1 MRSLPCF
8 VISTSSEVHLL
19 SQWRTRLSRIRE
31 SRPRLVVAVVG
42 PCLVISFLLA
52 YAPAVLILTGIVGA
66 AVGAVAL
73 VRGSRLAGK
82 LRSREPAWIVLS
94 LSFVLLIVGGAAQG
108 SKWEASDIEAVA
120 GTSSS
125 SSSPSAPPA
134 TSRAATPTPTVRV
147 TTVVETVAIPFERV
161 TREDP
166 GRDIGTWE
174 VTTIGV
180 EGEKTVNYEVVVR
193 QGEELSRKVI
203 SEVVTISPID
213 EVTSVGNRQP
223 PPAEEP
229 PSNNGCHTSY
239 AGVCVPITS
248 DVDCAGGSGNGP
260 AYVSGPL
267 RVVGPDVYDLDRDG
281 DGIACD

>member
-1 MRSLPCF
+1 M
-8 VISTSSEVHLL
+8 
-19 SQWRTRLSRIRE
+19 RE
-31 SRPRLVVAVVG
+31 SRPRLVVAVIG
-42 PCLVISFLLA
+42 SFLVIGFLVA
-52 YAPAVLILTGIVGA
+52 YAPALLILTGIVGA

-73 VRGSRLAGK
+73 VRGSRSAGK
-82 LRSREPAWIVLS
+82 LRSGGSAWIVLS
-94 LSFVLLIVGGAAQG
+94 LSLVLLIVGGAAQG
-108 SKWEASDIEAVA
+108 SEWEASDIEAVA
-120 GTSSS
+120 ST
-125 SSSPSAPPA
+125 SSSPSVPPA

-166 GRDIGTWE
+166 GRDIGTTE

-180 EGEKTVNYEVVVR
+180 EGEKTVTYEVVFR
-193 QGEELSRKVI
+193 HDEEVSRKVI

-213 EVTSVGNRQP
+213 EVASVGTRQP

-239 AGVCVPITS
+239 AGVCVPIAS